1 VKRFAID
8 QRGIVVVQ
16 VALMLV
22 VLLGFGAF
30 AIDYGV
36 LCVARAQAQN
46 AADAGALAAATALAF
61 DNMRFPAVAAEPSAR
76 AVAAEFPIWQQAPVV
91 EFSACSDPTAA
102 TCPSIPDLPVPERRS
117 SFNATVK
124 VYRDQAH
131 ANPLPTYL
139 AGLFGVGSQDVRA
152 QATATVAPTNVATC
166 VWPLAIPDDWTD
178 LHMADPAVPLPSL
191 CTDITDPR
199 CKPFSKYKY
208 PGAPSEQ
215 LDAPVDFYSAPSS
228 SSLDTT
234 PTGYQIRELVDPMKA
249 TGLDPQRFVALLGPD
264 PSNPS
269 VWTPARRSSF
279 AAVRIG
285 DGGFHSNVTAC
296 SSQVF
301 HFGDY
306 LQLDTSVTWSQAT
319 TGVSDLQGQDSGA
332 SWNAALGRMRG
343 GCSVAGTCG
352 SISPGLISSPRLV
365 LVPMF
370 DPNEYDRTRLVGASG
385 CSGGLPCIKI
395 VNFAGFFVDSV
406 SDTEIMGHITT
417 YPGRDIDKTKSFVGY
432 KWAFLR
438 TAVLTR

>member
-1 VKRFAID
+1 VTRLARG
-8 QRGIVVVQ
+8 QRGIVVIQ
-16 VALMLV
+16 VALLLV

-61 DNMRFPAVAAEPSAR
+61 DNMRFPAVAAEPNAR
-76 AVAAEFPIWQQAPVV
+76 AVAAEFPIWQQPSVV
-91 EFSACSDPTAA
+91 EFSACADPT
-102 TCPSIPDLPVPERRS
+102 TCPLIPDLPVPEPRS
-117 SFNATVK
+117 SFSATVK
-124 VYRDQAH
+124 VYRDQEH

-139 AGLFGVGSQDVRA
+139 AGLFGVASQDVRA

-178 LHMADPAVPLPSL
+178 LHPADPAAPLPSL
-191 CTDITDPR
+191 CTDIADPR

-215 LDAPVDFYSAPSS
+215 LDAPVDSYVSPSS

-234 PTGYQIRELVDPMKA
+234 ATGYQIRELDRINPLKA

-264 PSNPS
+264 PANPS
-269 VWTPARRSSF
+269 VWTPVRRSSF

-285 DGGFHSNVTAC
+285 DAGFHGSATAC

-306 LQLDTSVTWSQAT
+306 LPLDTGVTWGQAT
-319 TGVSDLQGQDSGA
+319 TDASALVGLDNSA
-332 SWNAALGRMRG
+332 SWNVTLGRMHG

-352 SISPGLISSPRLV
+352 SISPGLTSSPRLV
-365 LVPMF
+365 LIPMF
-370 DPNEYDRTRLVGASG
+370 DPDEYDRTRLAGASG

-406 SDTEIMGHITT
+406 SDTEIMGHLTMF
-417 YPGRDIDKTKSFVGY
+417 PGRDIDKTKPFVGY